1 MQPSLTAIS
10 TFEDFKSSMVSNS
23 KRYKII
29 DEDEFVIGYMIL
41 YFIIIVKMAFI
52 KYSPIDLLILLFGVY
67 VFYRRYLMVVRL
79 DRMCSEISGPL
90 KDAICEIENLI
101 EKKTT

>member
-1 MQPSLTAIS
+1 MQASFTA
-10 TFEDFKSSMVSNS
+10 SSILNC
-23 KRYKII
+23 I

-41 YFIIIVKMAFI
+41 YFITIVKMVFI
-52 KYSPIDLLILLFGVY
+52 KYSPIDLLILSFGAY
-67 VFYRRYLMVVRL
+67 VFYRRYMMVLRI

-90 KDAICEIENLI
+90 KYAIENLI

>member
-1 MQPSLTAIS
+1 MQASLAVIS
-10 TFEDFKSSMVSNS
+10 ILNN
-23 KRYKII
+23 
-29 DEDEFVIGYMIL
+29 DEFVIGYAIL
-41 YFIIIVKMAFI
+41 YFITIVKMAFI

-90 KDAICEIENLI
+90 QDAICEIENLI